1 MSIYVLMKILES
13 APERYDKGINILT
26 MGKYNAAYDRLIS
39 HIKRGQNVL
48 DIGCGTGT
56 LTLKAANKGAR
67 VKGIDLN
74 AQMLEIAKKNAAEMN
89 LSQNT
94 EFCEM
99 GIAELE
105 NIGSQTC
112 DVITSGL
119 CFSELSEDELTYTLN
134 QVKRIVK
141 PDGILLIADEV
152 IATHI
157 LKRIL
162 NLLIRIPLKAITWVL
177 TQTTTDAV
185 SNLPGK
191 VEQAGFQIKEIR
203 LNKMEN
209 FIELKAI
216 KK

>member
-1 MSIYVLMKILES
+1 MSLYVLMKILES
-13 APERYDKGINILT
+13 APERYDKGIDILS

-48 DIGCGTGT
+48 DIGCGTGA
-56 LTLKAANKGAR
+56 LTLRAANKGAR

-74 AQMLEIAKKNAAEMN
+74 AQMLEIAKKNASELK

-105 NIGSQTC
+105 SIGSQTF
-112 DVITSGL
+112 DVIISSL

-134 QVKRIVK
+134 QANRIVK

-152 IATHI
+152 RATHI
-157 LKRIL
+157 LKKIL
-162 NLLIRIPLKAITWVL
+162 NTLIRIPLKAITWVL
-177 TQTTTDAV
+177 TQTTTNAV
-185 SNLPGK
+185 SNLPVK

>member
-1 MSIYVLMKILES
+1 MKILES